1 MAANRSTVISILG
14 KMKVECT
21 DKIPLDRAK
30 EKLLRAAKKS
40 GLPTDVEWDEK
51 ETAALEE
58 FGLLGASDDD
68 APEDD
73 EEDEDSDDDSDEAEE
88 DGETEDDEGDSDED
102 AEDEEEEAEDE
113 EEPVKKEKKEKVK
126 KEPKPKREGNIPL
139 YKRLV
144 AEGKTPEQI
153 EAFFIA
159 RYKELG
165 KDDTAWV
172 KSRVG
177 IYRSLATGEK
187 KPKREKKVKE
197 KKAKKGKDTP
207 ADAPAEKPAD
217 APAADAPAA
226 PATEGKK
233 KKKSA

>member
-73 EEDEDSDDDSDEAEE
+73 
-88 DGETEDDEGDSDED
+88 
-102 AEDEEEEAEDE
+102 
-113 EEPVKKEKKEKVK
+113 
-126 KEPKPKREGNIPL
+126 
-139 YKRLV
+139 
-144 AEGKTPEQI
+144 
-153 EAFFIA
+153 
-159 RYKELG
+159 
-165 KDDTAWV
+165 
-172 KSRVG
+172 
-177 IYRSLATGEK
+177 
-187 KPKREKKVKE
+187 
-197 KKAKKGKDTP
+197 
-207 ADAPAEKPAD
+207 
-217 APAADAPAA
+217 
-226 PATEGKK
+226 
-233 KKKSA
+233 